1 MKKSLLISAA
11 LIWGA
16 ITATAQVHAV
26 ISTRYLGTTTIP
38 VAEIDS
44 ISYEKSTNETG
55 YFLSNIIALDPTISI
70 YNAALEATGLA
81 DSLRKH
87 MDYKYT
93 IGSDSTEWANDALVI
108 PIASEYDNVAYPKKR
123 LFKFT
128 AFVEQNNVYRD
139 EFDKRGYDMRYTEIE
154 DFNPQV

>member
-26 ISTRYLGTTTIP
+26 ISTRYIGTTVIP

-44 ISYEKSTNETG
+44 ISYEKSIPETG

-70 YNAALEATGLA
+70 YNAALEATVL
-81 DSLRKH
+81 K
-87 MDYKYT
+87 
-93 IGSDSTEWANDALVI
+93 LVAI
-108 PIASEYDNVAYPKKR
+108 IKGE
-123 LFKFT
+123 
-128 AFVEQNNVYRD
+128 VY
-139 EFDKRGYDMRYTEIE
+139 
-154 DFNPQV
+154 